1 MSFSTFYWFPWFF
14 LSGFPI
20 GKMTPLWW
28 SKADDDPGRG
38 GDAVASGFKE
48 PEGHGSEEPQG
59 HDSTEPQGHD
69 STEPQGHEAED
80 PAMSPVF
87 AVSCF
92 EVKPRCFLIC
102 QTELMLGGV
111 SHTCCRLD
119 NVCAVAQRQLFRFQK
134 KFKTK
139 LRSKRTNLGENFSK
153 RRGAKH
159 YLELFWFSL
168 SLKDLSLL
176 GKRITNDMSPG
187 TKKKITDFRENRKRS
202 QSRNWHTKFE
212 SKGVTSFRSYGVSTF
227 LFGFIEGDK
236 KIIGNTILWR
246 W

>member
-1 MSFSTFYWFPWFF
+1 
-14 LSGFPI
+14 
-20 GKMTPLWW
+20 MTPLWW

-111 SHTCCRLD
+111 SHTCCLRRSPE
-119 NVCAVAQRQLFRFQK
+119 AVVSVPEEVQDKTEEQEDKFGGKFFKAQG
-134 KFKTK
+134 
-139 LRSKRTNLGENFSK
+139 SK
-153 RRGAKH
+153 A
-159 YLELFWFSL
+159 
-168 SLKDLSLL
+168 
-176 GKRITNDMSPG
+176 
-187 TKKKITDFRENRKRS
+187 
-202 QSRNWHTKFE
+202 
-212 SKGVTSFRSYGVSTF
+212 
-227 LFGFIEGDK
+227 LFG
-236 KIIGNTILWR
+236 TILVFIIPEGPVVAWETHHKR
-246 W
+246 HEPRDQEEDHWFPGEPQEEPIQELAHQVWVQGRD